1 MYIYKGQSSRVV
13 SKNIGWVNLC
23 ITRKRSERQQEMLG
37 SSSIYLVYLALN
49 EREQK
54 KRVMVQPIDKSQQS
68 NRARQKKRVT
78 VYTVVNTSSYYREAA
93 VVPAAV
99 YNRDKTQGANRVT
112 GIIVNR
118 ERETLNMDGNITI
131 YVVGGLQGT
140 RNTHIR
146 KDDVEKGIT
155 IMKSE
160 VNIMEPPQQPQLQSS
175 QKEEEKK

>member
-1 MYIYKGQSSRVV
+1 LATTEK
-13 SKNIGWVNLC
+13 
-23 ITRKRSERQQEMLG
+23 QQLSLLG
-37 SSSIYLVYLALN
+37 L
-49 EREQK
+49 
-54 KRVMVQPIDKSQQS
+54 
-68 NRARQKKRVT
+68 
-78 VYTVVNTSSYYREAA
+78 
-93 VVPAAV
+93 
-99 YNRDKTQGANRVT
+99 YNRDKSQGANRVT

-160 VNIMEPPQQPQLQSS
+160 VNIMEPPQSNF
-175 QKEEEKK
+175 KARRKKKKRKKIKNRIRDELLLYRLNLECSRET